1 MYIVHVVHESCRSPF
16 LFCLRLRFL
25 LTSRQAQN
33 TCVLNKLNFFF
44 LTKDKVNKL
53 HVHLLGTCS
62 GELAYFPTKLSH
74 YLFVMIVYLTVLK
87 KCKKV

>member
-1 MYIVHVVHESCRSPF
+1 M
-16 LFCLRLRFL
+16 
-25 LTSRQAQN
+25 
-33 TCVLNKLNFFF
+33 CVLNKLKIVLFVCFFFVF

-62 GELAYFPTKLSH
+62 GELVYFPTKLIH